1 MTPAYVVSADINS
14 GINGDTGYGE
24 LAVNSDITVSIGSL
38 KTGLFLNDAPYYIDS
53 LTNADIG
60 IELLLD
66 EYKLIDYDNLELLR
80 DIIRRYIQPKNLWRS
95 LIILPKPATL
105 PKS

>member
-38 KTGLFLNDAPYYIDS
+38 KTGLF
-53 LTNADIG
+53 
-60 IELLLD
+60 
-66 EYKLIDYDNLELLR
+66 
-80 DIIRRYIQPKNLWRS
+80 
-95 LIILPKPATL
+95 
-105 PKS
+105 